1 MGGNYLHYKIDL
13 MIALVDC
20 NSFYASCEQV
30 FRPDLQ
36 NKPVVVLSN
45 NDGCVIAANKE
56 AKALTHIPM
65 FQPVFKIKEVLKANN
80 VTCFSSNYTLYA
92 DMSQRVM
99 DTLREFSPIVE
110 EYSIDESFVDLSHYD
125 VDELEFI
132 ANQIKDRIHKNTGI
146 PVGVGVAK
154 TKSLSKMANKYAK
167 KLEENKGVYV
177 VETEQ
182 KRLTLLKYFKLK
194 DVWGIGKKHAMRV
207 ERTGRRTAYDFTKL
221 PLAWVRKEM
230 TVVGE
235 RLWRE
240 LNNFPCHNMVV
251 QIDKKKGIGTAKS
264 FGYKLEDYGLIEE
277 ATSYYVAEVADLLR
291 QQNSAARFIEVFL
304 QTNNFSNADKQYYN
318 KIVIELEIPTNS
330 TIKLTQEAL
339 KGLKKIFKQGYRYKK
354 VGVHL
359 FGLVSDTEI
368 QTNLFYKPKK
378 SENPK
383 LTKAIDFLNS
393 KYGKNKVKL
402 ASVGNREKQWAL
414 IREHRSKRFTTQWD
428 ELLTIGNRNS

>member
-1 MGGNYLHYKIDL
+1 

-36 NKPVVVLSN
+36 GKPVVVLSN
-45 NDGCVIAANKE
+45 NDGCIIAANKE

-65 FQPVFKIKEVLKANN
+65 FQPVFKIKSILKANN

-99 DTLREFSPIVE
+99 DTLREFSPTVE
-110 EYSIDESFVDLSHYD
+110 EYSIDESFVDLSHYA
-125 VDELEFI
+125 VDELSAI
-132 ANQIKDRIHKNTGI
+132 AHQIKERVHKNTGI

-167 KLEENKGVYV
+167 KLTENNGVYV
-177 VETEQ
+177 VSSEE
-182 KRLTLLKYFKLK
+182 KRVQLLKYFQLK
-194 DVWGIGKKHAMRV
+194 DVWGIGKNHAIRV
-207 ERTGRRTAYDFTKL
+207 EKTGRKTAYDFTKL

-240 LNNFPCHNMVV
+240 LNNFPCHKMVV
-251 QIDKKKGIGTAKS
+251 EVDVKKGIGTAKS
-264 FGYKLEDYGLIEE
+264 FGYKLTDYGLIEE

-291 QQNSAARFIEVFL
+291 QQNSSARFIEVFL
-304 QTNNFSNADKQYYN
+304 HTNSFSTTDEQYRN
-318 KIVIELEIPTNS
+318 KIIITLEVPTNS

-339 KGLKKIFKQGYRYKK
+339 KGLKAIFKPGYRYKK
-354 VGVHL
+354 VGVQL
-359 FGLVSDTEI
+359 FGLVSDTDI
-368 QTNLFYKPKK
+368 QTNLFYEPQK

-383 LTKAIDFLNS
+383 LTQVIDLLNS

-402 ASVGNREKQWAL
+402 ATVGNREKQWAL
-414 IREHRSKRFTTQWD
+414 VKEHRSNRFTTQWN
-428 ELLTIGNRNS
+428 ELLTIGKKETDLPN